1 MYIAYVCVY
10 FIPHTCQA
18 SFPNSSTSVKK
29 IDGLWTH
36 SSIQISDMTYCYLSI
51 AIGLC
56 FLCFGED
63 SRWGK
68 CITLMFKSDL
78 LYEPFEETCGV

>member
-29 IDGLWTH
+29 IDGL
-36 SSIQISDMTYCYLSI
+36 
-51 AIGLC
+51 
-56 FLCFGED
+56 
-63 SRWGK
+63 
-68 CITLMFKSDL
+68 
-78 LYEPFEETCGV
+78 